1 MDEFQMNLGDDLNM
15 MLNKL
20 NVAQKNIEVLNI
32 FSSYSDFW
40 SWVVHTDLLLKANIS
55 VVVAMLAQTVG
66 G

>member
-32 FSSYSDFW
+32 FSSYSDF
-40 SWVVHTDLLLKANIS
+40 
-55 VVVAMLAQTVG
+55 
-66 G
+66 